1 MPIPGELE
9 RRGGCSGQFKPDV
22 QYAIIRKSWCPW
34 NARFIEDPPR
44 VSLSDI
50 LGQAMPS
57 DVLQRFHSAPDEIGE
72 IDWIDVDRCPI
83 RFVDTRSPEYDAG
96 WLVEV
101 FDAVS
106 VLNMGAPSQ
115 WIPANPSGA
124 FRDALIVLKS
134 EQDAA
139 AALRAKNE
147 EDW

>member
-1 MPIPGELE
+1 
-9 RRGGCSGQFKPDV
+9 
-22 QYAIIRKSWCPW
+22 
-34 NARFIEDPPR
+34 
-44 VSLSDI
+44 
-50 LGQAMPS
+50 MPS